1 MRSLRTILVDRRSGT
16 RPQRVVYV
24 GSYEDRLSRLPA
36 MHISADDDGRTTED
50 VRRQKAEGRGLYG
63 GGPPSRLA
71 D

>member
-1 MRSLRTILVDRRSGT
+1 MRSLRAVLADRRDNA

-24 GSYEDRLSRLPA
+24 GSHEDRLSRVPA
-36 MHISADDDGRTTED
+36 MRLSDDDNGRTTED

-63 GGPPSRLA
+63 GGPPSRLV

>member
-1 MRSLRTILVDRRSGT
+1 MRSLRALLADKRGKAQ
-16 RPQRVVYV
+16 PQRVVYV
-24 GSYEDRLSRLPA
+24 GSHEDRLSRIPA
-36 MHISADDDGRTTED
+36 MHVSADDDGRTLED